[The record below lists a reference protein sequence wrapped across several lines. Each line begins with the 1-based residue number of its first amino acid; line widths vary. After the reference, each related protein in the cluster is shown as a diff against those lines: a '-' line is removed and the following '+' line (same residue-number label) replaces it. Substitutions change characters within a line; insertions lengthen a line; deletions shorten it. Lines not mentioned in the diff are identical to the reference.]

1 MGDLI
6 SESVTSDL
14 FYIPKSEFDFVL
26 DSKLNKIQKAEII
39 ASMCRVN
46 TLYMIAK
53 AGSGHIGS
61 SFSSMEIMTWINLFE
76 IDK

>member
-26 DSKLNKIQKAEII
+26 DSKLNKIQ
-39 ASMCRVN
+39 N
-46 TLYMIAK
+46 TSTTSLLL
-53 AGSGHIGS
+53 S
-61 SFSSMEIMTWINLFE
+61 
-76 IDK
+76 